1 MLEHLDLNQLEHM
14 ILMKNFYDSQ
24 LKLIKSDYEKIIKT
38 QEIKIQQLE
47 RNQKDYHTKVVW
59 KFKNFSVQK
68 KKHYVQSEKF
78 TIETFTWFLGIF
90 CDGDNEDSKGF
101 ISLYLFL
108 DMNNILNGKSV
119 NLEYSLKLVNHIDP
133 LESVK
138 KEFATTFPIKGGQ
151 GWGDRK
157 AIKSS
162 KITEEAGFLQKDTL
176 YLEAEI
182 IVKKVLWVV

>member
-1 MLEHLDLNQLEHM
+1 
-14 ILMKNFYDSQ
+14 
-24 LKLIKSDYEKIIKT
+24 
-38 QEIKIQQLE
+38 
-47 RNQKDYHTKVVW
+47 
-59 KFKNFSVQK
+59 
-68 KKHYVQSEKF
+68 
-78 TIETFTWFLGIF
+78 
-90 CDGDNEDSKGF
+90 
-101 ISLYLFL
+101 
-108 DMNNILNGKSV
+108 MNNILNGKSV
-119 NLEYSLKLVNHIDP
+119 NLEYSLKLVNHIAP

-138 KEFATTFPIKGGQ
+138 REFSTTFPIKGGQ